1 MGLSKR
7 TLISEPRTFRLAVKL
22 QAMTDSPDT
31 SQAKVSSHASKSVD
45 PSEPTKSELARLKAF
60 IFIQVLFLG
69 LSPFAG
75 GFHYKLWSMLDT
87 SLLVLSIGVSALA
100 FVVETRPSRRLIF
113 CTAAVVYVCSIV
125 DMSVNIL
132 LSGVLGWHAV
142 GGA

>member
-1 MGLSKR
+1 MTNPPDS
-7 TLISEPRTFRLAVKL
+7 TQIEPPRKSAAV
-22 QAMTDSPDT
+22 
-31 SQAKVSSHASKSVD
+31 VD
-45 PSEPTKSELARLKAF
+45 PMEPTKSELGRLKAF

-87 SLLVLSIGVSALA
+87 SLLVLSIGISALA

-113 CTAAVVYVCSIV
+113 RTAAIVYVCSIV

-132 LSGVLGWHAV
+132 LSGVLGWHGV
-142 GGA
+142 DGA